1 MPEMMLTNAL
11 DRNQITAL
19 YKSPADPAFL
29 ALKNRT
35 EHFED
40 SRPRN
45 LIQVGALPIQFEGG
59 TPSVMLVTSRE
70 TKRWVIPKGW
80 PMRGKKN
87 WAAAEQEAKEEAGVI
102 GKTCKR
108 PVGEFYYFKR
118 RNAHFDLCRVEVFVI
133 DFQKQLTIYREKGQ
147 RDTCW
152 LSLEDAAEIVQEPG
166 LSALLRKLDLTSFRK
181 PTKKKRSAKY
191 ISKNG

>member
-1 MPEMMLTNAL
+1 MPEMMLTNAS
-11 DRNQITAL
+11 DRDQIAGL
-19 YKSPADPAFL
+19 YKSTVNSAFL

-35 EHFED
+35 EPFED
-40 SRPRN
+40 PHPRN
-45 LIQVGALPIQFEGG
+45 LIQVGALPIRFEGR

-108 PVGEFYYFKR
+108 SVGEFYYFKR
-118 RNAHFDLCRVEVFVI
+118 RITHFDLCRVEVFVI
-133 DFQKQLTIYREKGQ
+133 DVQKQLSVYREKGQ
-147 RDTCW
+147 RETWW
-152 LSLEDAAEIVQEPG
+152 LSLEEAAEVVQEPG
-166 LSALLRKLDLTSFRK
+166 LSALLHNLDLSSFRK
-181 PTKKKRSAKY
+181 PTKKKSAKSL
-191 ISKNG
+191 SKNG

>member
-1 MPEMMLTNAL
+1 MPEMMLTNAS
-11 DRNQITAL
+11 DRDQITAL
-19 YKSPADPAFL
+19 YKSPVDSAFL

-35 EHFED
+35 EPFED
-40 SRPRN
+40 SHPRN
-45 LIQVGALPIQFEGG
+45 LIQVGALPIRFEGG

-70 TKRWVIPKGW
+70 TRRWVIPKGW

-118 RNAHFDLCRVEVFVI
+118 RITHFDLCRVEVFVI
-133 DFQKQLTIYREKGQ
+133 DVQKQLSVYREKGQ
-147 RDTCW
+147 RETCW
-152 LSLEDAAEIVQEPG
+152 LSLEEAAEIVQEPG
-166 LSALLRKLDLTSFRK
+166 LSALLHNLDLTSFRK
-181 PTKKKRSAKY
+181 LTKKRSVKF
-191 ISKNG
+191 ISKTI

>member
-1 MPEMMLTNAL
+1 MLTNAS
-11 DRNQITAL
+11 DQDQIPPLANHSSIGL
-19 YKSPADPAFL
+19 F

-35 EHFED
+35 ETLDD
-40 SRPRN
+40 SRPSD
-45 LIQVGALPIQFEGG
+45 LIQVGALPIRFEGG
-59 TPSVMLVTSRE
+59 TPFVMLVTSRE

-118 RNAHFDLCRVEVFVI
+118 RITHFDLCRVEVFVI
-133 DFQKQLTIYREKGQ
+133 DFLKQLAVYREKGQ
-147 RDTCW
+147 RETCW
-152 LSLEDAAEIVQEPG
+152 LSLEKAAEVVQEPG
-166 LSALLRKLDLTSFRK
+166 LSALLHKLDLSPFHK
-181 PTKKKRSAKY
+181 PTKTRLGKTTSKKRLKAA
-191 ISKNG
+191 GA